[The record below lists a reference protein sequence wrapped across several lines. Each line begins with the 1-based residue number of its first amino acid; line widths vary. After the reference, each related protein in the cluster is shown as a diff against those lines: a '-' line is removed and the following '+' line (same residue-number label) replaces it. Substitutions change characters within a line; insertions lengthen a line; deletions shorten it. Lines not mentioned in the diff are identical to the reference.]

1 VGARAL
7 LTDGQEAQRTI
18 GTRLTFQSP
27 FEVEFEQASEA
38 VMLIWA
44 ARRLCWINTLD
55 FLQSLLSIS
64 KYRGGRIRGVGDPC
78 ANQSIEYNIQLH
90 SRSPM
95 HGFRGYYEVSSTF
108 ASVSTYN

>member
-64 KYRGGRIRGVGDPC
+64 KYRGGRIRGLATRVPIKVLNTIFSCTVDHQC
-78 ANQSIEYNIQLH
+78 MASEVITK
-90 SRSPM
+90 SP
-95 HGFRGYYEVSSTF
+95 RLSPL
-108 ASVSTYN
+108 